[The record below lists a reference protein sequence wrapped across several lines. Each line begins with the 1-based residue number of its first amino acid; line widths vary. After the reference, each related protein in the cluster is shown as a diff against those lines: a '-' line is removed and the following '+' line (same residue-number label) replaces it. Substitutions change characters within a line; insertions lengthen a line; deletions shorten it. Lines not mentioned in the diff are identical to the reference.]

1 MMDLDRRS
9 FVKGAALTAASL
21 SLGACQNTQMDR
33 IIDTHTHFY
42 DPFRPEGVPWPRKGT
57 SLYRKVMPSDFLK
70 LASPHG
76 VTGTVVVEASAWL
89 EDNQWILDLAK
100 ENESIVGFV
109 GNVDPL
115 IDDWEKHIRRFA
127 KDKIF
132 RGIRLKKS
140 IDNLNDQTV
149 MDRLKLMKDLDLALD
164 LNGEVKALKAA
175 AHISKSIPDYRIVVE
190 HLPGGNS
197 RDQQPEYLEA
207 LKTVKD
213 LPNVY
218 VKVSHVLGKIKGK
231 TINDPAKYVE
241 AFDSLWE
248 TFGEDR
254 VIYGSNWPVSDI
266 FNGTYGEVFKLVD
279 NYFSKKGPEAR
290 AKYFGGNA
298 KKAYKW
304 IDR

>member
-1 MMDLDRRS
+1 M
-9 FVKGAALTAASL
+9 TAASL
-21 SLGACQNTQMDR
+21 SLGACQNSQNNQL
-33 IIDTHTHFY
+33 IDTHTHFY

-100 ENESIVGFV
+100 ENNSIVGFV

-127 KDKIF
+127 KDEIF

-140 IDNLNDQTV
+140 INSLNEQKV
-149 MDRLKLMKDLDLALD
+149 MDRLKLMKDLDLAVD

-175 AHISKSIPDYRIVVE
+175 AHISRAIPDLTIVVE

-197 RDQQPEYLEA
+197 REIKPDFVEA

-231 TINDPAKYVE
+231 TINDPTKYSDS
-241 AFDSLWE
+241 FDILWE

-266 FNGTYGEVFKLVD
+266 FNGTYGEVFNLVD
-279 NYFSKKGPEAR
+279 NYFSKKGSAAR
-290 AKYFGGNA
+290 AKFFAGNA